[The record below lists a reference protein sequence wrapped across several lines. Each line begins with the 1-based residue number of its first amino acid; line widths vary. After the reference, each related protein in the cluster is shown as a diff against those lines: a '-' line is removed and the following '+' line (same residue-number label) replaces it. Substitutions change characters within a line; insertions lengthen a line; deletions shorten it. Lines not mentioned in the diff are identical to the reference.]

1 MNQNEAFTDEPPIIE
16 GVPMRPFSGRVA
28 NIISQ
33 YVLSQEG
40 AGDLTSI
47 GAYVLISIMESREAL
62 AILRRDSAVI
72 ECDSRAL
79 DLSEDDFAAINDYLG
94 RVLDR
99 RAAASIEIPESPGKP
114 EDSAATQPTK

>member
-47 GAYVLISIMESREAL
+47 GAYVLISGMESREAL
-62 AILRRDSAVI
+62 AILRRENAVI
-72 ECDSRAL
+72 ECDARAL
-79 DLSEDDFAAINDYLG
+79 DLSEDDFAAINTYLG

-99 RAAASIEIPESPGKP
+99 RAAAAIEIPESPGKP

>member
-16 GVPMRPFSGRVA
+16 GVLMRPFSGRVA
-28 NIISQ
+28 NIINH

-47 GAYVLISIMESREAL
+47 GAYVIISTMESREAL
-62 AILRRDSAVI
+62 QILRRDSAVI
-72 ECDSRAL
+72 ECDARAL
-79 DLSEDDFAAINDYLG
+79 DLSEDDFAAINSYLG

-99 RAAASIEIPESPGKP
+99 RASAAIEIPEAPGKP
-114 EDSAATQPTK
+114 EDSAATPPTK

>member
-1 MNQNEAFTDEPPIIE
+1 MNQNESFTDEPPIIE

-47 GAYVLISIMESREAL
+47 GAYVLISSMESREAL
-62 AILRRDSAVI
+62 AILRRDNAVI

-79 DLSEDDFAAINDYLG
+79 DLSEDDFAAINAYLG

-99 RAAASIEIPESPGKP
+99 RAAASIEIPESLGKP

>member
-40 AGDLTSI
+40 SGDLTSI
-47 GAYVLISIMESREAL
+47 GAYVLISGMESREAL
-62 AILRRDSAVI
+62 AILRRENAVI

-79 DLSEDDFAAINDYLG
+79 DLSEEDFSAINAYLG

-114 EDSAATQPTK
+114 EDSEATQPTK